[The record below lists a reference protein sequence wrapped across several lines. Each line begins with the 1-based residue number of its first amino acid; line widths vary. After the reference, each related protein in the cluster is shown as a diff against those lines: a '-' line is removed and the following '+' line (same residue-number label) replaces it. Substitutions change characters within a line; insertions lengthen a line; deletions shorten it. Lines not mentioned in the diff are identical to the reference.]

1 MLFSLALI
9 LILGVI
15 ASYLFKKINMPSLIG
30 YIFIGIILG
39 PYCLN
44 VLDSSLLDISST
56 LRNIALV
63 IILTRAGL
71 TLKITDLKKIGISA
85 ILMSFIPALMEILGF
100 VLLSRSLLDISI
112 NEALIMGSIIAAIS
126 PAVIVPRMIDLIN
139 NNYGT
144 LKGIPQLIL
153 AGSSVDDVVVLVL
166 FTSFL
171 SLENSNSFDILALIK
186 ITLSIIL
193 GIIIGCIIGFIIDKI
208 FRMININ
215 TISQLLVVLSIS
227 FILKYAEDYF
237 VFSGL
242 IAIMALSITLKYL
255 NTAITDKLQ
264 SNYNNLWSVFE
275 IFLFVLVGAMV
286 NISYAFKA
294 GINVILIIIGS
305 LLFRMIG
312 VFICL
317 LTTKFNK
324 KEKIFCFIAYMPKAT
339 VQAAI
344 GAIPLSIGLSCGDLA
359 LTIAVCSILLSAP
372 VGAYLIDHLYDKLLT
387 HDI

>member
-112 NEALIMGSIIAAIS
+112 NEALIMGSIIAAVS

-171 SLENSNSFDILALIK
+171 SLENAHSFDILALIQ
-186 ITLSIIL
+186 IPLSIIL

>member
-85 ILMSFIPALMEILGF
+85 ILMSFVPALMEILGF

-112 NEALIMGSIIAAIS
+112 NEALIMGSIIAAVS

-166 FTSFL
+166 FASFL
-171 SLENSNSFDILALIK
+171 SLENANSFDILALIQ
-186 ITLSIIL
+186 IPLSIIL

-242 IAIMALSITLKYL
+242 IAIMSLSITLKYL

-317 LTTKFNK
+317 LTTKFNR

>member
-112 NEALIMGSIIAAIS
+112 NEALIMGSIIAAVS

-171 SLENSNSFDILALIK
+171 SLENANSFDILALIQ
-186 ITLSIIL
+186 IPLSIIL

-255 NTAITDKLQ
+255 YTAITDKLQ

>member
-85 ILMSFIPALMEILGF
+85 FLMSFVPALMEILGF

-112 NEALIMGSIIAAIS
+112 NEALIMGSIIAAVS

-171 SLENSNSFDILALIK
+171 SLENANSFDILALIQ
-186 ITLSIIL
+186 IPLSIIL

-317 LTTKFNK
+317 LTTKFNR

>member
-85 ILMSFIPALMEILGF
+85 ILMSFVPALMEILGF

-112 NEALIMGSIIAAIS
+112 NEALIMGSIIAAVS

-171 SLENSNSFDILALIK
+171 SLENANSFDILALIK
-186 ITLSIIL
+186 IPLSIIL

>member
-85 ILMSFIPALMEILGF
+85 ILMSFVPALMEILGF

-112 NEALIMGSIIAAIS
+112 NEALIMGSIIAAVS
-126 PAVIVPRMIDLIN
+126 PAVIVPRMIDFIN

-171 SLENSNSFDILALIK
+171 SLENANSFDILALIQ
-186 ITLSIIL
+186 IPLSIIL

-208 FRMININ
+208 FRMINVN

-294 GINVILIIIGS
+294 GINVIFVIIGS

-317 LTTKFNK
+317 LTTKFNR

>member
-85 ILMSFIPALMEILGF
+85 FLMSFVPALMEIMGF
-100 VLLSRSLLDISI
+100 VLISRLLLDINI
-112 NEALIMGSIIAAIS
+112 NEALIIGSIIAAVS

-171 SLENSNSFDILALIK
+171 SLENANSFDILALIQ
-186 ITLSIIL
+186 IPLSIIL

-242 IAIMALSITLKYL
+242 IAIMVLSITLKYL
-255 NTAITDKLQ
+255 DNDITDKLQ
-264 SNYNNLWSVFE
+264 INYNNLWSVFE
-275 IFLFVLVGAMV
+275 ILLFVLVGAMV

>member
-112 NEALIMGSIIAAIS
+112 NEALIMGSIIAAVS

-171 SLENSNSFDILALIK
+171 SLENANSFDILALIQ
-186 ITLSIIL
+186 IPLSIIL

-305 LLFRMIG
+305 VLFRMIG

>member
-85 ILMSFIPALMEILGF
+85 ILMSFVPALMEIMGF
-100 VLLSRSLLDISI
+100 VLISRLLLDINI
-112 NEALIMGSIIAAIS
+112 NEALIIGSIIAAVS

-171 SLENSNSFDILALIK
+171 SLENANSFDILALIQ
-186 ITLSIIL
+186 IPLSIIL

-372 VGAYLIDHLYDKLLT
+372 VGAYLIDNLYDKLLT

>member
-112 NEALIMGSIIAAIS
+112 NEALIMGSIIAAVS

-171 SLENSNSFDILALIK
+171 SLENANSFDILALIQ
-186 ITLSIIL
+186 IPLSIIL

-324 KEKIFCFIAYMPKAT
+324 KEKIFCFIASMPKAT

>member
-85 ILMSFIPALMEILGF
+85 ILMSFVPALMEIMGF
-100 VLLSRSLLDISI
+100 VLISRLLLDINI
-112 NEALIMGSIIAAIS
+112 NEALIIGSIIAAVS

-171 SLENSNSFDILALIK
+171 SLENANSFDILALIQ
-186 ITLSIIL
+186 IPLSIIL

-264 SNYNNLWSVFE
+264 RNYNNLWSVFE

-294 GINVILIIIGS
+294 GINVIFVIIGS

-317 LTTKFNK
+317 LTTKFNR

>member
-85 ILMSFIPALMEILGF
+85 ILMSFVPALMEILGF

-112 NEALIMGSIIAAIS
+112 NEALIMGSIIAAVS

-171 SLENSNSFDILALIK
+171 SLENANSFDILALIK
-186 ITLSIIL
+186 IPLSIIL

-372 VGAYLIDHLYDKLLT
+372 VGAYLIDNLYDKLLT

>member
-112 NEALIMGSIIAAIS
+112 NEALIMGSIIAAVS

-171 SLENSNSFDILALIK
+171 SLENANSFDILALIQ
-186 ITLSIIL
+186 IPLSIIL

-372 VGAYLIDHLYDKLLT
+372 VGAYLIDNLYDKLLT
-387 HDI
+387 HDS

>member
-85 ILMSFIPALMEILGF
+85 ILMSFVPALMEIMGF
-100 VLLSRSLLDISI
+100 VLISRLLLDINI
-112 NEALIMGSIIAAIS
+112 NEALIIGSIIAAVS

-171 SLENSNSFDILALIK
+171 SLENANSFDILALIQ
-186 ITLSIIL
+186 IPLSIIL

-215 TISQLLVVLSIS
+215 TISKLLVVLSIS

>member
-112 NEALIMGSIIAAIS
+112 NEALIMGSIIAAVS

-171 SLENSNSFDILALIK
+171 SLENANSFDILALIQ
-186 ITLSIIL
+186 IPLSIIL

-372 VGAYLIDHLYDKLLT
+372 VGAYLIDNLYDKLLT

>member
-85 ILMSFIPALMEILGF
+85 ILMSFVPALMEIMGF
-100 VLLSRSLLDISI
+100 VLISRLLLDINI
-112 NEALIMGSIIAAIS
+112 NEALIIGSIIAAVS

-171 SLENSNSFDILALIK
+171 SLENANSFDILALIQ
-186 ITLSIIL
+186 IPLSIIL

>member
-112 NEALIMGSIIAAIS
+112 NEALIMGSIIAAVS

-171 SLENSNSFDILALIK
+171 SLENANSFDILALIK
-186 ITLSIIL
+186 IPLSIIL

-344 GAIPLSIGLSCGDLA
+344 GAIPL
-359 LTIAVCSILLSAP
+359 
-372 VGAYLIDHLYDKLLT
+372 
-387 HDI
+387 

>member
-85 ILMSFIPALMEILGF
+85 ILMSFVPALMEIMGF
-100 VLLSRSLLDISI
+100 VLISRLLLDINI
-112 NEALIMGSIIAAIS
+112 NEALIIGSIIAAVS

-171 SLENSNSFDILALIK
+171 SLENANSFDILALIK
-186 ITLSIIL
+186 IPLSIIL

-317 LTTKFNK
+317 LTTKFNR

>member
-112 NEALIMGSIIAAIS
+112 NEALIMGSIIAAVS

-171 SLENSNSFDILALIK
+171 SLENANSFDILALIK
-186 ITLSIIL
+186 IPLSIIL

-372 VGAYLIDHLYDKLLT
+372 VGAYLIDNLYDKLLT

>member
-112 NEALIMGSIIAAIS
+112 NEALIMGSIIAAVS

-171 SLENSNSFDILALIK
+171 SLENANSFDILALIK
-186 ITLSIIL
+186 IPLSIIL

-317 LTTKFNK
+317 LTTKFNR

-372 VGAYLIDHLYDKLLT
+372 VGAYLIDNLYDKLLT

>member
-85 ILMSFIPALMEILGF
+85 ILMSFVPALMEIMGF
-100 VLLSRSLLDISI
+100 VLISRLLLDINI
-112 NEALIMGSIIAAIS
+112 NEALIIGSIIAAVS

-171 SLENSNSFDILALIK
+171 SLENANSFDILALIK
-186 ITLSIIL
+186 IPLSIIL

-372 VGAYLIDHLYDKLLT
+372 VGAYLIDNLYDKLLT

>member
-85 ILMSFIPALMEILGF
+85 ILMSFVPALMEILGF

-112 NEALIMGSIIAAIS
+112 NEALIMGSIIAAVS

-171 SLENSNSFDILALIK
+171 SLENANSFDILALIQ
-186 ITLSIIL
+186 IPLSIIL

-294 GINVILIIIGS
+294 GINVIFVIIGS

-317 LTTKFNK
+317 LTTKFNR

>member
-112 NEALIMGSIIAAIS
+112 NEALIMGSIIAAVS

-171 SLENSNSFDILALIK
+171 SLENANSFDILALIQ
-186 ITLSIIL
+186 IPLSIIL

-242 IAIMALSITLKYL
+242 IAIMSLSITLKYL

-372 VGAYLIDHLYDKLLT
+372 VGAYLIDNLYDKLLT

>member
-85 ILMSFIPALMEILGF
+85 ILMSFVPALMEIMGF
-100 VLLSRSLLDISI
+100 VLISRLLLDINI
-112 NEALIMGSIIAAIS
+112 NEALIIGSIIAAVS

-171 SLENSNSFDILALIK
+171 SLENANSFDILALIK
-186 ITLSIIL
+186 IPLSIIL

-344 GAIPLSIGLSCGDLA
+344 GAIPLSIGLSCGDLV

>member
-85 ILMSFIPALMEILGF
+85 ILMSFVPALMEIMGF
-100 VLLSRSLLDISI
+100 VLISRLLLDINI
-112 NEALIMGSIIAAIS
+112 NEALIIGSIIAAVS

-171 SLENSNSFDILALIK
+171 SLENANSFDILALIQ
-186 ITLSIIL
+186 IPLSIIL

-339 VQAAI
+339 VQAEI

-372 VGAYLIDHLYDKLLT
+372 VGAYLIDNLYDKLLT

>member
-112 NEALIMGSIIAAIS
+112 NEALIMGSIIAAVS

-171 SLENSNSFDILALIK
+171 SLENANSFDILALIQ
-186 ITLSIIL
+186 IPLSIIL

>member
-112 NEALIMGSIIAAIS
+112 NEALIMGSIIAAVS

-171 SLENSNSFDILALIK
+171 SLENANSFDILALIQ
-186 ITLSIIL
+186 IPLSIIL

-317 LTTKFNK
+317 LTTKFNR

-372 VGAYLIDHLYDKLLT
+372 VGAYLIDNLYDKLLT

>member
-85 ILMSFIPALMEILGF
+85 FLMSFVPALMEILGF

-112 NEALIMGSIIAAIS
+112 NEALIMGSIIAAVS

-171 SLENSNSFDILALIK
+171 SLENANSFDILALIQ
-186 ITLSIIL
+186 IPLSIIL

-215 TISQLLVVLSIS
+215 TISKLLVVLSIS

>member
-112 NEALIMGSIIAAIS
+112 NEALIMGSIIAAVS

-171 SLENSNSFDILALIK
+171 SLENANSFDILALIK
-186 ITLSIIL
+186 IPLSIIL

-264 SNYNNLWSVFE
+264 SNYNNFWSVFE

>member
-85 ILMSFIPALMEILGF
+85 FLMSFVPALMEILGF

-112 NEALIMGSIIAAIS
+112 NEALIMGSIIAAVS

-171 SLENSNSFDILALIK
+171 SLENANSFDILALIQ
-186 ITLSIIL
+186 IPLSIIL
-193 GIIIGCIIGFIIDKI
+193 EIIIGCIIGFIIDKI

>member
-71 TLKITDLKKIGISA
+71 TLKITDLKKIGIRA
-85 ILMSFIPALMEILGF
+85 ILMSFVPALMEIMGF
-100 VLLSRSLLDISI
+100 VLISRLLLDINI
-112 NEALIMGSIIAAIS
+112 NEALIIGSIIAAVS

-171 SLENSNSFDILALIK
+171 SLENANSFDILALIQ
-186 ITLSIIL
+186 IPLSIIL

-317 LTTKFNK
+317 LTTKFNR

>member
-100 VLLSRSLLDISI
+100 VLLSRSLMDISI
-112 NEALIMGSIIAAIS
+112 NEALIMGSIIAAVS

-171 SLENSNSFDILALIK
+171 SLENANSFDILALIK
-186 ITLSIIL
+186 IPLSIIL

-227 FILKYAEDYF
+227 FILKYAED
-237 VFSGL
+237 
-242 IAIMALSITLKYL
+242 
-255 NTAITDKLQ
+255 
-264 SNYNNLWSVFE
+264 
-275 IFLFVLVGAMV
+275 
-286 NISYAFKA
+286 
-294 GINVILIIIGS
+294 
-305 LLFRMIG
+305 
-312 VFICL
+312 
-317 LTTKFNK
+317 
-324 KEKIFCFIAYMPKAT
+324 
-339 VQAAI
+339 
-344 GAIPLSIGLSCGDLA
+344 
-359 LTIAVCSILLSAP
+359 
-372 VGAYLIDHLYDKLLT
+372 
-387 HDI
+387 

>member
-85 ILMSFIPALMEILGF
+85 ILMSFVPALMEIMGF
-100 VLLSRSLLDISI
+100 VLISRLLLDINI
-112 NEALIMGSIIAAIS
+112 NEALIIGSIIAAVS

-171 SLENSNSFDILALIK
+171 SLENANSFDILALIK
-186 ITLSIIL
+186 IPLSIIL

-317 LTTKFNK
+317 LTTKFNR

-344 GAIPLSIGLSCGDLA
+344 GAIPLSLGLNCGDLA

>member
-112 NEALIMGSIIAAIS
+112 NEALIMGSIIAAVS

-171 SLENSNSFDILALIK
+171 SLENANSFDILALIQ
-186 ITLSIIL
+186 IPLSIIL

-215 TISQLLVVLSIS
+215 TIS
-227 FILKYAEDYF
+227 
-237 VFSGL
+237 
-242 IAIMALSITLKYL
+242 
-255 NTAITDKLQ
+255 
-264 SNYNNLWSVFE
+264 
-275 IFLFVLVGAMV
+275 
-286 NISYAFKA
+286 
-294 GINVILIIIGS
+294 
-305 LLFRMIG
+305 
-312 VFICL
+312 
-317 LTTKFNK
+317 
-324 KEKIFCFIAYMPKAT
+324 
-339 VQAAI
+339 
-344 GAIPLSIGLSCGDLA
+344 
-359 LTIAVCSILLSAP
+359 
-372 VGAYLIDHLYDKLLT
+372 
-387 HDI
+387 

>member
-85 ILMSFIPALMEILGF
+85 ILMSFVPALMEIMGF
-100 VLLSRSLLDISI
+100 VLISRLLLDINI
-112 NEALIMGSIIAAIS
+112 NEALIIGSIIAAVS

-171 SLENSNSFDILALIK
+171 SLENANSFDILALIK
-186 ITLSIIL
+186 IPLSIIL

>member
-85 ILMSFIPALMEILGF
+85 ILMSFVPALMEIMGF
-100 VLLSRSLLDISI
+100 VLISRLLLDINI
-112 NEALIMGSIIAAIS
+112 NEALIIGSIIAAVS

-171 SLENSNSFDILALIK
+171 SLENANSFDILALIQ
-186 ITLSIIL
+186 IPLSIIL

-215 TISQLLVVLSIS
+215 TINQLLVVLSIS

-264 SNYNNLWSVFE
+264 NNYNNLWSVFE

>member
-85 ILMSFIPALMEILGF
+85 ILMSFVPALMEILGF

-112 NEALIMGSIIAAIS
+112 NEALIMGSIIAAVS

-171 SLENSNSFDILALIK
+171 SLENANSFDILALIQ
-186 ITLSIIL
+186 IPLSIIL

-317 LTTKFNK
+317 LTTKFNR

>member
-112 NEALIMGSIIAAIS
+112 NEALIMGSIIAAVS

-171 SLENSNSFDILALIK
+171 SLENANSFDILSLIK
-186 ITLSIIL
+186 IPLSIIL

>member
-112 NEALIMGSIIAAIS
+112 NEALIMGSIIAAVS

-171 SLENSNSFDILALIK
+171 SLENANSFDILALIK
-186 ITLSIIL
+186 IPLSIIL

>member
-44 VLDSSLLDISST
+44 VLDNSLLDISST

-85 ILMSFIPALMEILGF
+85 ILMSFVPALMEIMGF
-100 VLLSRSLLDISI
+100 VLISRLLLDINI
-112 NEALIMGSIIAAIS
+112 NEALIIGSIIAAVS

-171 SLENSNSFDILALIK
+171 SLENANSFDILALIQ
-186 ITLSIIL
+186 IPLSIIL

-294 GINVILIIIGS
+294 GINVIFVILGS